1 LDERLLAMDWR
12 ALRMGVWQLDCA
24 SANDGSLDGRSLGT
38 PAGRLGVDRRSLAVS
53 FAPGS
58 SRKSI
63 LAVKESICST
73 LGWARSWIYASTRA
87 ATNSADARDCS
98 RTGCDRSLGS
108 GALIYFKQHSMIYH
122 PRPYDPS
129 YARCYWQTAKKFPI
143 PCLLGK
149 QTAFYIPAR
158 DNGRLQARPWIAFCG
173 NGSLALDWT
182 TILAGYPNSDDAFLL
197 VDYPGYGKCQGY
209 ATIANMRASSDAAL
223 DMLAKRLGLS
233 GEDLDPR
240 LCTIGHSLGSAVAL
254 DFAARHRIQRV
265 VAISPFTTLR
275 EEAACIIGGPL
286 SHLLIES
293 YDNRSS
299 ITEIRKRNPEAKI
312 AIFHGTNDKVIPV
325 RMGRELAREFP
336 FIEFFAVDGANH
348 VSVLSE
354 AHDKIIHWMN
364 N

>member
-129 YARCYWQTAKKFPI
+129 YAQV
-143 PCLLGK
+143 LLANGEEISYTLPFGK
-149 QTAFYIPAR
+149 QTAFYIP
-158 DNGRLQARPWIAFCG
+158 
-173 NGSLALDWT
+173 
-182 TILAGYPNSDDAFLL
+182 
-197 VDYPGYGKCQGY
+197 
-209 ATIANMRASSDAAL
+209 
-223 DMLAKRLGLS
+223 
-233 GEDLDPR
+233 
-240 LCTIGHSLGSAVAL
+240 CT
-254 DFAARHRIQRV
+254 R
-265 VAISPFTTLR
+265 
-275 EEAACIIGGPL
+275 
-286 SHLLIES
+286 
-293 YDNRSS
+293 
-299 ITEIRKRNPEAKI
+299 
-312 AIFHGTNDKVIPV
+312 
-325 RMGRELAREFP
+325 
-336 FIEFFAVDGANH
+336 
-348 VSVLSE
+348 
-354 AHDKIIHWMN
+354 
-364 N
+364 

>member
-1 LDERLLAMDWR
+1 MHQPAPRPIRL
-12 ALRMGVWQLDCA
+12 
-24 SANDGSLDGRSLGT
+24 
-38 PAGRLGVDRRSLAVS
+38 
-53 FAPGS
+53 
-58 SRKSI
+58 
-63 LAVKESICST
+63 
-73 LGWARSWIYASTRA
+73 TRA
-87 ATNSADARDCS
+87 VVCALIAI
-98 RTGCDRSLGS
+98 GLGFL
-108 GALIYFKQHSMIYH
+108 GLVALIYFKQHSMIYH

-129 YARCYWQTAKKFPI
+129 YAQVLPANGEEISYTLPF
-143 PCLLGK
+143 GK

-158 DNGRLQARPWIAFCG
+158 DNGRLPARLWIAFCG

-182 TILAGYPNSDDAFLL
+182 TILAGYPNSNAAFLL

-223 DMLAKRLGLS
+223 DALAKRLGLS

-312 AIFHGTNDKVIPV
+312 AIFHGTDDKVIPV

-348 VSVLSE
+348 VGVLSE